1 MILFYIGNTQQKLK
15 LRMGQHFNET
25 RNLVTRN
32 MHSDS
37 FAKHFAS
44 HFKAGQKITTK
55 DVRSK
60 VSMEILWKGNP
71 ISCCKSFGKIN
82 CSLCMKERLEIFKAL
97 KEKGN
102 SKKVINSNNELYG
115 ACRHKPRFHR
125 YLNYNSSTDDGR
137 TSPERVNESAVT
149 NPPPT
154 ASTDPNFKLCTYI
167 STSTDNT
174 QNLNSPVLLQEEVGI
189 NGKFVMDV

>member
-1 MILFYIGNTQQKLK
+1 
-15 LRMGQHFNET
+15 
-25 RNLVTRN
+25 

-71 ISCCKSFGKIN
+71 ISYYKSFGKIN

-137 TSPERVNESAVT
+137 TIPERVNESVVT
-149 NPPPT
+149 NPLPT
-154 ASTDPNFKLCTYI
+154 ASTGTNFKLCTYI
-167 STSTDNT
+167 STSIDSMKK
-174 QNLNSPVLLQEEVGI
+174 LNSSVLLQEDVEISG
-189 NGKFVMDV
+189 NFVMDV